1 VTDAAL
7 QLAEHAAAWGVSVET
22 TRTTPTSTIA
32 FGTRAGRAVVLKVVL
47 RAGVEW
53 RCGEMTAAFGGRGV
67 VRVLAHAPGAALL
80 ERLMPGT
87 PLAALVRDGEDAT
100 ATGIL
105 AALIRKMTPGD
116 APPSCPTVEQW
127 CAAFARY
134 LATDDT
140 RVPRPLVEHAQEI
153 AAELIASQR
162 NPALLHGDLQHYNV
176 LLDAERGWIAIDPK
190 GVIGELECELGVALR
205 NPSEY
210 PDSFATVA
218 ALERRLAVF
227 SAELGIDTDRARAWA
242 FVHAVLA
249 AVWDI
254 EDGATVRA
262 GAPVL
267 QLAAALEAGGSLH
280 EFWA

>member
-1 VTDAAL
+1 LT
-7 QLAEHAAAWGVSVET
+7 
-22 TRTTPTSTIA
+22 
-32 FGTRAGRAVVLKVVL
+32 
-47 RAGVEW
+47 
-53 RCGEMTAAFGGRGV
+53 
-67 VRVLAHAPGAALL
+67 
-80 ERLMPGT
+80 PGT
-87 PLAALVRDGEDAT
+87 PLAALVRDGDDAA
-100 ATGIL
+100 ATDIL

-127 CAAFARY
+127 CGAFARY
-134 LATDDT
+134 LATSDA
-140 RVPRPLVEHAQEI
+140 RVPRPLVEHAREI

-205 NPSEY
+205 NPYEY
-210 PDSFATVA
+210 PDAFASSA
-218 ALERRLAVF
+218 ALERRLAMF

-249 AVWDI
+249 AVWEI
-254 EDGATVRA
+254 EDGGVVHA
-262 GAPVL
+262 GTPVL